1 MQLSR
6 NLPHAKPVRIIVRGH
21 QSQPGALVAFLQRM
35 SHGERLQGD
44 DNPQDD
50 FVPSRDA
57 IEKCFGVLQDQ
68 SRAINQNPPRDLD
81 AAIQTV
87 LTRHA
92 EVLKERAAQVH
103 PPALG
108 LEVVERKD
116 ATYGLSPLGHAYE
129 ALGSGFAQEH
139 LTGKQKQRLVPSLI
153 DLLTDHQVVAN
164 FTPVDG
170 PVIASHK
177 RAYALLRTL
186 TRKEF
191 PAPLVD
197 LPADPAAAAAE
208 TSRRQAEWQQ
218 WWASNPKLGD

>member
-1 MQLSR
+1 
-6 NLPHAKPVRIIVRGH
+6 
-21 QSQPGALVAFLQRM
+21 M